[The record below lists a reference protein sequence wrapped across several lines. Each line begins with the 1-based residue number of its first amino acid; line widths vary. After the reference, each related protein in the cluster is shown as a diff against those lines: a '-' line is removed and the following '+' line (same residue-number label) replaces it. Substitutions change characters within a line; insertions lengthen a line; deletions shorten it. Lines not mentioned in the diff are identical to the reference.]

1 MIYTYSTD
9 VLDALLRH
17 GLRPL
22 PGTAPPFVRDALRE
36 LYKYEI
42 RRLRQRLLDGGIP
55 RRDYA
60 GAVIELRKR
69 YWLLSVPTEHWT
81 TG

>member
-9 VLDALLRH
+9 VLAALLRH

-22 PGTAPPFVRDALRE
+22 SGTAPSFVRDALRD

-42 RRLRQRLLDGGIP
+42 RRLRQRLLDGDIP
-55 RRDYA
+55 RHGYA
-60 GAVIELRKR
+60 GAVIDLRKR